1 MIKIRKR
8 SKHIE
13 AVSIIILL
21 SFFILSNAQAK
32 PSVDLGYTSGKA
44 CEQVTIAITLKNEP
58 GVEIAAT
65 SNDIGYDSSYLTP
78 KQCILGP
85 AGEEASKTLASNIVE
100 PGLYRVGILSL
111 SNLNP
116 IPNGILAYIT
126 FEISCGAPAGK
137 YNLINNPSCS
147 SPGGDPIVADGKNG
161 SIEVIGAGTT
171 SSTTTTPIP
180 PPSSS
185 TTTNLITSTTT
196 IVSTTTITSTTTLS
210 SSTTTAVPPPI
221 TTSTSSSTTT
231 SISLLWPVAY
241 EGMWGEKRDEK
252 LVLMRVFRDE
262 VLFNMDIGREYIF
275 TLYDNSL
282 EIVLLLILEPSL
294 TVGTAEVLNELI
306 PCMESLLYSDEMKVS
321 QDTIDNVMSLFDQ
334 FETQASPKLKA
345 AINKFKEDITTGE
358 VLEKLEFI
366 EIEK

>member
-1 MIKIRKR
+1 MIRIRKR
-8 SKHIE
+8 SKHSE

-21 SFFILSNAQAK
+21 SFFIIGNAQAR
-32 PSVDLGYTSGKA
+32 PSVDLGNTSAKV
-44 CEQVTIAITLKNEP
+44 CEQVTIAITLTNQP
-58 GVEIAAT
+58 GVEISAT
-65 SNDIGYDSSYLTP
+65 SNDIGYDSYYLTP
-78 KQCILGP
+78 KQCTLGP

-137 YNLINNPSCS
+137 YNLINEPSCS

-185 TTTNLITSTTT
+185 TTTYLITSTTT
-196 IVSTTTITSTTTLS
+196 IVSTTTITSTTILS
-210 SSTTTAVPPPI
+210 SSTTTAVPPP

-231 SISLLWPVAY
+231 SISLLWPMAY
-241 EGMWGEKRDEK
+241 EGMWGEKKNEK

-262 VLFNMDIGREYIF
+262 VLFNTDIGREYIF

-294 TVGTAEVLNELI
+294 TVKTAEVLNELI
-306 PCMESLLYSDEMKVS
+306 PSIESLLYSDAMGVS
-321 QDTIDNVMSLFDQ
+321 RNTIGNVISLLDQ
-334 FETQASPKLKA
+334 FEAKGSPKLRV
-345 AINKFKEDITTGE
+345 AINKFKEDITRGE
-358 VLEKLEFI
+358 IFEKLEFI
-366 EIEK
+366 EINE